1 MDDKMI
7 VPGFLFNGI
16 HAGIKDSGRKDL
28 ALIFSQ
34 SPAAAAG
41 VFTTNRFAAPPVL
54 VSRERLAG
62 GSAQAVLINSGNA
75 NAATGEDGLKDVR
88 LITADISR
96 RLRID
101 ERLVLAAS
109 TGKIGER
116 LPTAAVLDSLDPLI
130 EGLAEDRIGIAEE
143 AIMTT
148 DRFPKIE
155 YRKGSAGGADIAVCG
170 IAKGAGMIEPGMA
183 TMLAFFM
190 TDAVIEAASL
200 DFLLREAAG
209 RSFNAISV
217 DGCMSTNDTAI
228 VLANGRAGNK
238 PLARRSAGWMSF
250 REMLFSVAEDL
261 ARAMV
266 RDGEGATKLI
276 EISVEG
282 ARTLDHARKAAY
294 AVARSNLVKAA
305 FFGRDPNWGRIISA
319 LGASGVPVDPEAA
332 ELYFEEEPVF
342 LRGTGAGFDPER
354 IRQIMAQPEIR
365 LRIRLGAGRSSF
377 RMFASDL
384 TYDYVRINAEYHT

>member
-1 MDDKMI
+1 MANELI
-7 VPGFLFNGI
+7 VPGFLFNGV

-34 SPAAAAG
+34 CPASAAG

-54 VSRERLAG
+54 VSRERLASG
-62 GSAQAVLINSGNA
+62 RAQAVIINSGNA
-75 NAATGEDGLKDVR
+75 NAATGEDGRRDVLR
-88 LITADISR
+88 ITADASR
-96 RLRID
+96 RLEID
-101 ERLVLAAS
+101 EELVLAAS

-116 LPTAAVLDSLDPLI
+116 LPMETFLN
-130 EGLAEDRIGIAEE
+130 GLAPLLDGAAEGRIGLAEE

-155 YRKGSAGGADIAVCG
+155 HRKGRIDSADVTVCG

-183 TMLAFFM
+183 TMLSFVM
-190 TDAVIEAASL
+190 TDVAVDPGNL
-200 DFLLREAAG
+200 DFLLREAVA

-228 VLANGRAGNK
+228 ILANGRAGNN
-238 PLARRSAGWMSF
+238 PLRRRSAGWRRL
-250 REMLFSVAEDL
+250 REMLFSVTENL
-261 ARAMV
+261 AKAMV

-276 EISVEG
+276 EVTVEG
-282 ARTLDHARKAAY
+282 ARTLADARKAAY
-294 AVARSNLVKAA
+294 AVCRSNLVKAA

-319 LGASGVPVDPEAA
+319 LGAAGIAIDPALT
-332 ELYFEEEPVF
+332 ELFFEEAPLF
-342 LRGTGAGFDPER
+342 LKGKGSGSDPER
-354 IRQIMAQPEIR
+354 LRQIMEQPEIR
-365 LRIRLGAGRSSF
+365 VRIRLGEGRRSF

-384 TYDYVRINAEYHT
+384 TYEYVRINAEYHT